1 MLSICL
7 DVVYIFAKPVS
18 LPIQLM
24 APYADNIKRQHL
36 VIYSSFQF
44 LRFEFEQKM
53 EILDGVATA
62 DVCMILPFRDYLLTV
77 DFIHINGNK

>member
-7 DVVYIFAKPVS
+7 DVYIFAKPVS

-24 APYADNIKRQHL
+24 APYTDNIKRQHL
-36 VIYSSFQF
+36 VIYASFQF
-44 LRFEFEQKM
+44 LRFGFEQKM
-53 EILDGVATA
+53 EIPDGVATA
-62 DVCMILPFRDYLLTV
+62 DLCMILPFRNYLLTV